1 MVVVAGGRKEGRKE
15 GRQEGRKE
23 EDDAIFLISHLKLN
37 RRAETEGDVKN
48 ARNKKESDAN

>member
-1 MVVVAGGRKEGRKE
+1 MEGRKEGRKE